1 MICYDITKENTFNN
15 VDKWVQELEDHADED
30 VIKILIA
37 NKLDL
42 EDNRVF
48 TNLIWDSK
56 NRRWHSKGSIT

>member
-48 TNLIWDSK
+48 TNLI
-56 NRRWHSKGSIT
+56 